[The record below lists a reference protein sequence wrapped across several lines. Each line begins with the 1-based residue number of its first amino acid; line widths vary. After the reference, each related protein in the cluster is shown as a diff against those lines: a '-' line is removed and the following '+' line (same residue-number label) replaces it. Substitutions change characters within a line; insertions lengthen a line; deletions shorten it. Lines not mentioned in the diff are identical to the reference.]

1 MLFSSGSSFGIFFFS
16 SSVNIHSNFV
26 ATHEQGLKSRLHHD
40 FLYRKNY
47 NQILSVKKYVVIA
60 TIKVAKAVLKTSQ
73 CKLES

>member
-1 MLFSSGSSFGIFFFS
+1 
-16 SSVNIHSNFV
+16 
-26 ATHEQGLKSRLHHD
+26 LHHD